1 MSLSARLAAV
11 HGTTPDAGP
20 APLAPVAVVPP
31 PEVAPPGGL
40 ASRLARAAV
49 DAGTAVAP
57 VDSGPRAIDTLTRLK
72 DRASKALFERL
83 GSKLADADIP
93 EEQLHALVRADL
105 QRVIGFEQ
113 TPLSAEDK
121 ARLIHELTDEVLGYG
136 PLQPLLDDPTVTE
149 VMVNGPDTV
158 YVEQAGRIVRT
169 TAAFA
174 SEEHLRRVIERIVSR
189 VGRRIEIGRAHV

>member
-11 HGTTPDAGP
+11 HGTTPDDGPTQLMPVAAVPVP
-20 APLAPVAVVPP
+20 APATAPH
-31 PEVAPPGGL
+31 GGL
-40 ASRLARAAV
+40 ASRLAQVAA
-49 DAGTAVAP
+49 DSGSGVAP
-57 VDSGPRAIDTLTRLK
+57 VDTGARAIDTLTRLK

-113 TPLSAEDK
+113 TPLSEDDK
-121 ARLIHELTDEVLGYG
+121 RRLIHELTDEVLGYG
-136 PLQPLLDDPTVTE
+136 PLQPLLDDPSVTE
-149 VMVNGPDTV
+149 VMVNGPDIV

-169 TAAFA
+169 PAAFA

-189 VGRRIEIGRAHV
+189 VGRRIDE